1 MDNRWTSSSHVTY
14 NCSYHFIWCPKYRR
28 KILLGDIETRFKVL
42 LHEKANCHGWKIEK
56 LEVMPDHV
64 HRFIKTGPT
73 DSPTFI
79 ASQRKGFTSRMLR
92 SEFDSLRSRLP
103 TLWTRSFYVETIGH
117 VSEATIKKFIDE
129 QKTK

>member
-14 NCSYHFIWCPKYRR
+14 NCGYHFIWCPKYRR
-28 KILLGDIETRFKVL
+28 KILFGDIET
-42 LHEKANCHGWKIEK
+42 
-56 LEVMPDHV
+56 
-64 HRFIKTGPT
+64 GPS

-79 ASQRKGFTSRMLR
+79 ASQLKGFTSRTLR
-92 SEFDSLRSRLP
+92 AEFASLRSRLP

-117 VSEATIKKFIDE
+117 ISEATIKKYIEE